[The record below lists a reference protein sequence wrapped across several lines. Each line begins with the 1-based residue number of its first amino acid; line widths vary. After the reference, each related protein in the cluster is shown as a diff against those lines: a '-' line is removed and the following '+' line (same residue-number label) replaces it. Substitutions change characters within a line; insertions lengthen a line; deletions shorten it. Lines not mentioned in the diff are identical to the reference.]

1 MVPWQLTNTDEA
13 GHRIKNSMLTISS
26 KSRYGITALLALAE
40 FYNSGLLQ
48 IKDIAL
54 RCDIPHQFLE
64 QIFNRLGKAGIIK
77 STRGKNGGYELAR
90 PPGQITVLHIVNA
103 LEGEIEFVNKTSEKN
118 DVIVELFQDAEK
130 NLREV
135 FSVSLAELVAKQQ
148 TLRQNVIYD
157 I

>member
-1 MVPWQLTNTDEA
+1 
-13 GHRIKNSMLTISS
+13 MLSISN
-26 KSRYGITALLALAE
+26 KTRYGIAALLTLAE

-77 STRGKNGGYELAR
+77 STRGKNGGYELAK
-90 PPGQITVLHIVNA
+90 PPGQITVLDIVTG
-103 LEGEIEFVNKTSEKN
+103 LEGNIEFVAKSHEKN
-118 DVIVELFQDAEK
+118 DIIVELFQEAEK
-130 NLREV
+130 NLKEIL
-135 FSVSLAELVAKQQ
+135 SVSLAELVAKQQ
-148 TLRQNVIYD
+148 ALSENVIYN

>member
-1 MVPWQLTNTDEA
+1 
-13 GHRIKNSMLTISS
+13 MLTISN
-26 KSRYGITALLALAE
+26 KSRYGIAALLALAE

-48 IKDIAL
+48 IKDIAS

-77 STRGKNGGYELAR
+77 STRGKNGGYQLAK

-103 LEGEIEFVNKTSEKN
+103 LEGNIAFVAKSDEQN
-118 DVIVELFQDAEK
+118 DVIVELFLEAEE
-130 NLREV
+130 NLKEI
-135 FSVSLAELVAKQQ
+135 FSVSLAVLVAKQQ
-148 TLRQNVIYD
+148 TLRGNVIYD